1 MQKVSRN
8 EGRRGLAA
16 IALALPLALTACASS
31 DESKPQLDWPL
42 ASQSSGAAA
51 TYYTV
56 RVRPGDTLSELA
68 DRYDVSTE
76 SVARMN
82 SIANHDNI
90 YAGEILRIPAGSR
103 ATRDAVYA
111 DATSRPTRSNPY
123 IPAPEP
129 RRGGY
134 PQSMHD
140 GVAVADLPPISSS
153 PSSRANSSTTQTVV
167 ANNAPTKS
175 RTPAWY
181 TQSNRPAP
189 KPQSADNAQLSNQ
202 TVQQQQVVLG
212 SPRFVWPV
220 SGRVIADFGSSAN
233 GERNDGINI
242 AAKFGDPIHASASGT
257 VTYAG
262 NELRNYG
269 NLLLIKHDDGYITA
283 YAHAQTILV
292 QKGDRVLKGQ
302 VIASVGQTGDVTEP
316 QLHFEIRKGVD
327 PVNPRPL
334 MVAAR

>member
-8 EGRRGLAA
+8 EGRRGLT
-16 IALALPLALTACASS
+16 ALALILPLALTACAGS
-31 DESKPQLDWPL
+31 DERKPQLDWPL
-42 ASQSSGAAA
+42 ASQSGSAAA

-82 SIANHDNI
+82 GIANHDSI

-111 DATSRPTRSNPY
+111 DATSRPSRTNPY

-134 PQSMHD
+134 PQSTHD

-153 PSSRANSSTTQTVV
+153 SRANTAPTRTVV
-167 ANNAPTKS
+167 ANNAPANS

-181 TQSNRPAP
+181 TQSTQPVA
-189 KPQSADNAQLSNQ
+189 KPQPTQAAQNSNQ

-220 SGRVIADFGSSAN
+220 SGRVISDFGSSAN

-242 AAKFGDPIHASASGT
+242 AANFGDAIHAAASGT

-302 VIASVGQTGDVTEP
+302 VIASVGQTGDVTAP
-316 QLHFEIRKGVD
+316 QLHFEIRRGVD

-334 MVAAR
+334 LVAAR